1 MTQSNDSDSI
11 TMRLSVM
18 EIVKLYDLVQYLKP
32 DQSVKIEQTNGSG
45 IGTTTIIHLPPVDLT
60 SYENW

>member
-32 DQSVKIEQTNGSG
+32 DQSVKIEQNNGSG
-45 IGTTTIIHLPPVDLT
+45 IGNTTIIHLPPVDLT
-60 SYENW
+60 SYDNW